1 MKTTVEIPDGL
12 YRRVKV
18 QAALNG
24 QSVRAFLV
32 DALQQKLG
40 RGDSRKPELAGWRAV
55 FGKAKPE
62 DIRTIQGR
70 LDEEFGQIDANEWR

>member
-12 YRRVKV
+12 YRQVKV

-40 RGDSRKPELAGWRAV
+40 RTGAKSEPAGWRAV
-55 FGKAKPE
+55 FGKVKPA
-62 DIRTIQGR
+62 DIRAIQRR
-70 LDEEFGQIDANEWR
+70 LDEEFGQIDTDEWR